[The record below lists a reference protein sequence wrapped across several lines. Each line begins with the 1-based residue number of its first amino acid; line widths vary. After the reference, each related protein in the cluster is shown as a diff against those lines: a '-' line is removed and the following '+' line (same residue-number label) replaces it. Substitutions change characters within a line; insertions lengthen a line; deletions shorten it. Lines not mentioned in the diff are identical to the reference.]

1 VSIPMYNPAAQ
12 YRTMKEEI
20 DEAVQQILGAE
31 GKYRGKEEVNLFLEE
46 FARYHD
52 SSYAIP
58 AGSGYDSIFKALL
71 ACGVGSGD
79 EVITVSNN
87 CIATSAAI
95 SHTGGSIVWVDIDD
109 RTMNMDPTKV
119 EEKITSETK
128 VILPVHMY
136 GLPAEMEPIV
146 DLADKYELL
155 VVEDA
160 ALALGA
166 KYNGRLAGTIG
177 DIGCFSHGERKVLGS
192 HFHGGTAITDDSEL
206 AERMRNLFIYSE
218 SRDKTEVRG
227 DTELHSEFFYP
238 REGYPGTILPVSAA
252 VLRKKL
258 NKINSWLRRK
268 KDIENIYRHELAD
281 SEVILPISSTELSG
295 VFRTFRNYPVRI
307 QNRDE
312 VRRKLASEGIETGVH
327 YSPPLHLQPAYK
339 EIRSGQNNLPVT
351 ERACREILT
360 LPMYPELTDTEVALI
375 AETLRELVI
384 SG

>member
-1 VSIPMYNPAAQ
+1 MYDPAAQ

-20 DEAVQQILGAE
+20 DETVQMVLGSK
-31 GKYRGKEEVNLFLEE
+31 GKYRGKEELASFLDE
-46 FARYHD
+46 FARYHG
-52 SSYAIP
+52 SAYAIP

-71 ACGVGSGD
+71 ACEVGPGD

-95 SHTGGSIVWVDIDD
+95 SHTGGTIIWVDIDE
-109 RTMNMDPTKV
+109 RTMNMDTENV
-119 EEKITSETK
+119 EERITERTK

-136 GLPAEMEPIV
+136 GLPADMEPIAG
-146 DLADKYELL
+146 LAEKYGLL

-166 KYNGRLAGTIG
+166 KYKGRLTGTIG

-192 HFHGGTAITDDSEL
+192 HFHGGTAITNDPEL

-218 SRDKTEVRG
+218 SRGKTEVRG
-227 DTELHSEFFYP
+227 NTELHSEFYYP

-252 VLRKKL
+252 VLRKKI
-258 NKINSWLRRK
+258 KRVTSWQERK
-268 KDIENIYRHELAD
+268 KEIEKVYRDKLVD
-281 SEVILPISSTELSG
+281 SEVILPIGSMELSG

-307 QNRDE
+307 QNRDR
-312 VRRKLASEGIETGVH
+312 VRRRLASKGIESGIH
-327 YSPPLHLQPAYK
+327 YSPPLHLQPAYEK
-339 EIRSGQNNLPVT
+339 INGCKNQLVTT
-351 ERACREILT
+351 ERVCKEILT
-360 LPMYPELTDTEVALI
+360 LPMYPELSDKEVTFI
-375 AETLRELVI
+375 GETLRKIVD